1 MYKFYAQNHTVVVIT
16 KRETMKVAAIVLAS
30 ISFCVV
36 WYPSAAAADTKPKTN
51 HRRVRK
57 VLVVD
62 LDNHSESSNID
73 NSAVARAGDL
83 AEEEEDPGEFLFWA
97 RDLEGSF
104 GSML

>member
-36 WYPSAAAADTKPKTN
+36 WYPSTAAADTKPKTN

-57 VLVVD
+57 VLVD

-73 NSAVARAGDL
+73 SSAVARAGDL
-83 AEEEEDPGEFLFWA
+83 AEEDPGEFLFWA

>member
-36 WYPSAAAADTKPKTN
+36 WYPSTAAADTKPKTN

-57 VLVVD
+57 VLVD

-83 AEEEEDPGEFLFWA
+83 AEEEDPGEFLFWA

-104 GSML
+104 GSMQ

>member
-1 MYKFYAQNHTVVVIT
+1 
-16 KRETMKVAAIVLAS
+16 MKVAAIVLAS

-36 WYPSAAAADTKPKTN
+36 WYPSAAAADTQPKTN

-57 VLVVD
+57 VLVD

-83 AEEEEDPGEFLFWA
+83 AEEEDPGEFLFWA

-104 GSML
+104 GSMQ